1 MPTKMTLKKKLSW
14 RFPLFWCHLRPS
26 QALGLEQIG
35 KAGRRQVSLGTLLR
49 TVAIAFVQGSQER
62 QSQRRSITVFLTTT
76 HMRCQSFILSSTGI
90 EKQRGEKQPITNH
103 NQYPR
108 TRNFL
113 PPDPPVRSASTP
125 FISIDRVLDDV
136 APRWKDRSVEKIKG
150 RRKGKQLSKAR
161 RRSHYAV
168 PLINGII
175 SARDDDASTH
185 APRILHTRHR
195 NLGREE
201 RSRSAPVL
209 LAVRSVVRPPDRSK
223 GVTTSSFASAR
234 RGV

>member
-1 MPTKMTLKKKLSW
+1 M
-14 RFPLFWCHLRPS
+14 
-26 QALGLEQIG
+26 QE
-35 KAGRRQVSLGTLLR
+35 AGRRQVSLETLLR
-49 TVAIAFVQGSQER
+49 TVAIAFAQGSQER
-62 QSQRRSITVFLTTT
+62 QPQRRSTMVFSATT

-90 EKQRGEKQPITNH
+90 EKQRGEKQPTTNH

-125 FISIDRVLDDV
+125 IISIDRVLDDV
-136 APRWKDRSVEKIKG
+136 APRLKDRSVEKIKG

-175 SARDDDASTH
+175 SARDDDASTR
-185 APRILHTRHR
+185 PRSCTRSTG
-195 NLGREE
+195 NWVG
-201 RSRSAPVL
+201 
-209 LAVRSVVRPPDRSK
+209 
-223 GVTTSSFASAR
+223 R
-234 RGV
+234 RGLVRHPCC